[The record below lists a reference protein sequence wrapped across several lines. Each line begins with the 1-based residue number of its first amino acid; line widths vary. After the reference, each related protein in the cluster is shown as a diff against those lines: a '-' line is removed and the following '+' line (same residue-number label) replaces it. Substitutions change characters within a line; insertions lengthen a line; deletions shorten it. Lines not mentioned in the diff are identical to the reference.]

1 MANKIQWN
9 PVLECDLDD
18 GTHTCYA
25 TEYKNGRFIW
35 LSQLADDTWDIETNT
50 HRGGDLYTIVNCK
63 TLTSAKRYA
72 ARYLL

>member
-1 MANKIQWN
+1 MASKIQWN

-25 TEYKNGRFIW
+25 TEDKKGSYIW
-35 LSQLADDTWDIETNT
+35 LSQLADDSWDVETNDY
-50 HRGGDLYTIVNCK
+50 RGGSLFTVANCK